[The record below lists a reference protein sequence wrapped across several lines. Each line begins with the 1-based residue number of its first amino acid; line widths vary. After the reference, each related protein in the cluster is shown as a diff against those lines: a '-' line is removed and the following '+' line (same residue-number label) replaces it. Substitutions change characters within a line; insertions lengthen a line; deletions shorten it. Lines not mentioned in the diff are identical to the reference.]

1 MIEHQ
6 LNTTLRML
14 QHDIVICVYDDVY
27 QHSIFANFSGCLDL
41 LHFLSLFPILLF
53 TSLPISFFNIFF
65 FKFPSLFFRSQ
76 SSLSLFRIGRLS
88 HCSGPCSLK
97 KVSVNWLKGCVSR
110 LQICSTFATSLK
122 TLLT

>member
-14 QHDIVICVYDDVY
+14 QHDIVVCVYDDVY
-27 QHSIFANFSGCLDL
+27 QHSIFVNFSGCLDL

-65 FKFPSLFFRSQ
+65 L
-76 SSLSLFRIGRLS
+76 SSLPFSSEVNLLYLFLE
-88 HCSGPCSLK
+88 
-97 KVSVNWLKGCVSR
+97 
-110 LQICSTFATSLK
+110 
-122 TLLT
+122 